1 MSRLGPRIASKLT
14 PTVDRINLGPTE
26 QEDWMKTR
34 DRILECALRLFN
46 QQGEPNVSTLEIANE
61 LDISPGNLY
70 YHFHGKEPVVLEL
83 FERFQA
89 ELAPLL
95 NPPADARLEAEDYW
109 LFLHLIVER
118 LAHYRFLF
126 QDLSNLAGRLP
137 KLARGIRYLLNAI
150 KRTLASLLA
159 RLKAEGQVVSDT
171 RALGQLVEQITLTLL
186 FSLDYQRILDR
197 EGEVRVV
204 VYQIMML
211 VAPHLSP
218 PSRHAAENLALHYLE
233 E

>member
-1 MSRLGPRIASKLT
+1 
-14 PTVDRINLGPTE
+14 
-26 QEDWMKTR
+26 MKTR
-34 DRILECALRLFN
+34 DRILECALQLFN

-95 NPPADARLEAEDYW
+95 DPPADARLDAEDYW

-137 KLARGIRYLLNAI
+137 KLARGIRNLLNAI

-171 RALGQLVEQITLTLL
+171 QALGQLVEQITMTLL

-211 VAPHLSP
+211 VAPHLTPGSKQ
-218 PSRHAAENLALHYLE
+218 AAERLALHYLE

>member
-1 MSRLGPRIASKLT
+1 
-14 PTVDRINLGPTE
+14 
-26 QEDWMKTR
+26 MKTR
-34 DRILECALRLFN
+34 DRILECALTLFN

-61 LDISPGNLY
+61 LGISPGNLY
-70 YHFHGKEPVVLEL
+70 YHFHGKEPLVMGL

-89 ELAPLL
+89 ELGPLL
-95 NPPADARLEAEDYW
+95 DPPADARLNAEDYW

-137 KLARGIRYLLNAI
+137 KLARGIRNLLNSL

-159 RLKAEGQVVSDT
+159 RLKAQGQLVSET
-171 RALGQLVEQITLTLL
+171 QALGQLVEQITMNLL
-186 FSLDYQRILDR
+186 FSLDYQRILGR

-211 VAPHLSP
+211 VTPHLVP
-218 PSRHAAENLALHYLE
+218 TSRQAAEEMAMQYLSR
-233 E
+233 